1 MSLLG
6 AAAVLAYTATTPARP
21 GRAALAGVAVAV
33 ACYSALL
40 LRLPLRRLA
49 AHRLRPQMLAAWT
62 TATSGFV
69 VAATVLDGGARS
81 PLVWLNCLTLIHAT
95 GMYAPQGTALIG
107 AVVVAA
113 YAAIA
118 ALGPPVGA
126 GRVVV
131 TLGTLALVTLICA
144 LTSATH
150 WGQRRMQA
158 ELADRLAALADH
170 DGLTG
175 CLNHRAFHE
184 RLRDEVERATRYGQP
199 LSLLLADL
207 DHFKAV
213 NDAHGHP
220 TGDSLLTTV
229 AGLLRDVAR
238 DVDVVARLGGEEFA
252 VLLPATELDDA
263 AHVAERLR
271 ASIAANRDPVGVTV
285 CVGVSAIPAR
295 ARGALD
301 LLEQADIA
309 LYEGKRSGRDRVTT
323 FRPELLGA
331 TRAEPAQAPSPSS
344 GSTGSNSA
352 GSRSRATEF
361 RQ

>member
-6 AAAVLAYTATTPARP
+6 AALVLAYAATTAAAP
-21 GRAALAGVAVAV
+21 GRAALAGVVATV

-62 TATSGFV
+62 MTTSGFV
-69 VAATVLDGGARS
+69 VAATVLDGGASS
-81 PLVWLNCLTLIHAT
+81 PLVWLNCLTLIHAI
-95 GMYAPQGTALIG
+95 GIYGAQATALIG
-107 AVVVAA
+107 VVVVAA
-113 YAAIA
+113 YAAVA

-126 GRVVV
+126 GRAVITV
-131 TLGTLALVTLICA
+131 GTLALVTLICA
-144 LTSATH
+144 LTSAKH
-150 WGQRRMQA
+150 WGQRRTQT
-158 ELADRLAALADH
+158 ELAERLAALADH

-175 CLNHRAFHE
+175 CLNHRAFHV
-184 RLRDEVERATRYGQP
+184 RLRAEVERATRYGQP

-213 NDAHGHP
+213 NDAHGHA
-220 TGDSLLTTV
+220 TGDSLLATV
-229 AGLLRDVAR
+229 AGLLRDIAR
-238 DVDVVARLGGEEFA
+238 DVDVVGRLGGEEFA

-271 ASIAANRDPVGVTV
+271 ESVAAHRDPVGVTL
-285 CVGVSAIPAR
+285 CVGVSAIPAQ

-301 LLEQADIA
+301 LLEQADVA
-309 LYEGKRSGRDRVTT
+309 LYEGKKSGRDRVTT
-323 FRPELLGA
+323 FRPELLRP
-331 TRAEPAQAPSPSS
+331 TRAVPTQAPSSFS

-352 GSRSRATEF
+352 GSRSSATEF